1 MRAGMEAVR
10 EVSRQGGREEEGP
23 AVLCCSECHL
33 KFSFANSF
41 AVVMSMLSSGL
52 APSPVSRM
60 TSSSVS
66 SLIVAAMRVASLDAM
81 ARVGP
86 LALALLLRRAV
97 LVAKLTELVCARV

>member
-1 MRAGMEAVR
+1 MEQRNAGRHGGSQGGEPAG
-10 EVSRQGGREEEGP
+10 RQGGREE
-23 AVLCCSECHL
+23 AVLCCHL

-66 SLIVAAMRVASLDAM
+66 SLIMAAMRVASLDAM
-81 ARVGP
+81 ARV
-86 LALALLLRRAV
+86 ASHCCCDEQYW
-97 LVAKLTELVCARV
+97 KLK

>member
-10 EVSRQGGREEEGP
+10 EVSRQGGREAERKEGP

-66 SLIVAAMRVASLDAM
+66 SLIVAAMRVASLDAI

-86 LALALLLRRAV
+86 LALALLLLARRAV
-97 LVAKLTELVCARV
+97 LEAK